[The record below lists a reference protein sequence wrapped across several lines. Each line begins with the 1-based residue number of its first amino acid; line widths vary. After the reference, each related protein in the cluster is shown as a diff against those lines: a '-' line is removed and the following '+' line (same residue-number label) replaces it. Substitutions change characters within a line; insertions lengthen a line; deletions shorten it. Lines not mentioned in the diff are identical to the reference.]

1 MKMDTVVAGVDFGG
15 SGMGGARWA
24 ARFLSPGRVRLVH
37 ALDLPKPPKLLGG
50 LWGDA
55 EQILVS
61 ARAGALERL
70 EDFARQLEDDTGVA
84 VDAQVRIG
92 HSDEQI
98 AEVASASSANLIVLG
113 RESGR
118 RGAWGALGSTAA
130 RVVHDARCPTLI
142 AVGSMERAPARI
154 LAPIDESAVTAGV
167 LSWAGELAERFDAGL
182 TVLHVFEFP
191 LEAHLR
197 AITSSAHAP
206 GRESEIESKARDW
219 LTERIREAGLDT
231 ERVDVRAALG
241 EPTFEILA
249 AAERYGVELIVMGSR
264 GAGAVGRTLIGS
276 VADSVVRRARCPV
289 MVIPQT

>member
-1 MKMDTVVAGVDFGG
+1 MKLDTVVAGVDFGG
-15 SGMGGARWA
+15 SAVGGARWT
-24 ARFLSPGRVRLVH
+24 ARFLAPGRVRLVH

-61 ARAGALERL
+61 ARSGALERL
-70 EDFARQLEDDTGVA
+70 EEFARQLEADTGVA
-84 VDAQVRIG
+84 VDAQVRVG
-92 HSDEQI
+92 HADEQI
-98 AEVASASSANLIVLG
+98 GEIATASSAGLVVVG

-118 RGAWGALGSTAA
+118 RGAWAALGSTAA
-130 RVVHDARCPTLI
+130 RVIHDARCPTLI
-142 AVGSMERAPARI
+142 AVGSMERAPSRI

-167 LSWAGELAERFDAGL
+167 LSWAGGLAERFDADL
-182 TVLHVFEFP
+182 TVLHVFEYP

-197 AITSSAHAP
+197 AISSAHAP

-219 LTERIREAGLDT
+219 LAERVREAGLDS

-249 AAERYGVELIVMGSR
+249 AAERYLIELIVMGSR
-264 GAGAVGRTLIGS
+264 GAGAVGRALIGS
-276 VADSVVRRARCPV
+276 VADSVIRRARCPV
-289 MVIPQT
+289 LVIPRT